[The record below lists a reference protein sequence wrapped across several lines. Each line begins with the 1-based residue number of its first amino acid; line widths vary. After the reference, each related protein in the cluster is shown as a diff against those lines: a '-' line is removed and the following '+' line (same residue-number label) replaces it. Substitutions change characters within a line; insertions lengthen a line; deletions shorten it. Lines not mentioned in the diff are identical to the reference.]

1 MVRVI
6 GIKLKEKK
14 TMEMNVTEQFIS
26 EVVQQLIPYLLQ
38 DNTENNDVDD
48 MTYDEMKYILES
60 NGATVIDWDEVM
72 LEEEKLVQKGK

>member
-1 MVRVI
+1 MQNQNND
-6 GIKLKEKK
+6 LFFKE
-14 TMEMNVTEQFIS
+14 VA
-26 EVVQQLIPYLLQ
+26 QQLIPYLLQ

>member
-1 MVRVI
+1 MQNQNND
-6 GIKLKEKK
+6 LFFKE
-14 TMEMNVTEQFIS
+14 VA
-26 EVVQQLIPYLLQ
+26 QQLIPYLLQ

-48 MTYDEMKYILES
+48 MTYDETKYILES